1 MGLAPSENPENSG
14 KSVVAKVPV
23 PIFSQPRTAMSLSRE
38 DVAKVSLLGRLR
50 LRDDELDRMT
60 DQLTQIVAYM
70 ELLSEVNTDGVEPM
84 AHAVER
90 SNVFAGD
97 LVVPSLDRDAALS
110 NAPKRDEQCYRVP
123 AVLGD

>member
-1 MGLAPSENPENSG
+1 
-14 KSVVAKVPV
+14 
-23 PIFSQPRTAMSLSRE
+23 MSLTRE

-60 DQLTQIVAYM
+60 DQLTQIVTYM

-90 SNVFAGD
+90 SNVFAED
-97 LVVPSLDRDAALS
+97 LILPSLPRDAALR